1 MSVRYRGKRQQ
12 QQQRRTGRM
21 AVTVA
26 GSLVI
31 LLALLWTVGCHM
43 ASDDPRPAGSQP
55 PAASGAPSGSAQ
67 TDPPAQ
73 EGPQGEDAIPAG
85 NLGTDVTPEPPQV
98 AEPEVPAYDFSQ
110 PAPQS
115 EPVDNSYFDDAAF
128 VGDSRTDGFMIY
140 SGIGTGTNL
149 TSNGLSIFK
158 LEEKKALTIDG
169 VEYTLLEALAL
180 EQYGKVYLSLGVNE
194 LGYFDDQGF
203 YDKLGY
209 FDDQGFYDNYCK
221 AIDEIRKLQPNAVI
235 YIQGLIPLNE
245 EQIAATTGRT
255 YLTNDHLRV
264 YNDLMK
270 QAAQEKQ
277 VVYLDLYS
285 VFVDENGALPA
296 GAATTASTCPR
307 STASGGWST
316 SRPTPWTSIPC
327 TPAAWPARRATPPR
341 LPDRSDEDEKDR
353 KSCPGPGPDPGPD
366 RLRRWGERAVR
377 LFHRPGPG
385 HGRRRRLLRDAGGAG
400 RGHRLRPVQAG
411 RLRPEPGG
419 PDRLRRAALLRGHL

>member
-1 MSVRYRGKRQQ
+1 
-12 QQQRRTGRM
+12 M

-55 PAASGAPSGSAQ
+55 PAESGVPSGSVQ
-67 TDPPAQ
+67 TDPPG
-73 EGPQGEDAIPAG
+73 EKSPQGVEERLSGD
-85 NLGTDVTPEPPQV
+85 GTAPVENADTSADEPQ
-98 AEPEVPAYDFSQ
+98 AEEPEAPAYDFSQ

-203 YDKLGY
+203 YD
-209 FDDQGFYDNYCK
+209 NYCK

-235 YIQGLIPLNE
+235 YIQGLITLNE
-245 EQIAATTGRT
+245 DVIAATGGSS
-255 YLTNDHLRV
+255 YLTNEHLRV
-264 YNDLMK
+264 YNDLMQ

-277 VVYLDLYS
+277 VVFLDLEPE
-285 VFVDENGALPA
+285 FTGPDGQLPA
-296 GAATTASTCPR
+296 DASNDGVHLKKAYCQAWLEYLKTHTV
-307 STASGGWST
+307 SYETLY
-316 SRPTPWTSIPC
+316 PTQE
-327 TPAAWPARRATPPR
+327 AQ
-341 LPDRSDEDEKDR
+341 
-353 KSCPGPGPDPGPD
+353 
-366 RLRRWGERAVR
+366 V
-377 LFHRPGPG
+377 
-385 HGRRRRLLRDAGGAG
+385 
-400 RGHRLRPVQAG
+400 
-411 RLRPEPGG
+411 
-419 PDRLRRAALLRGHL
+419 